1 MPRKISLVSTY
12 FFRSCIDRYG
22 ILGNDHSLLRYF
34 KARRETRHSLWIHDA
49 PGKAAFIVKMAC
61 GRHHPFLPKRI
72 FIFFSYFFPFF
83 LTQFSRFHLFF
94 SHPLSSSPRVSSF
107 HSISRT
113 RFYFYSSRIFLAL
126 LLFFYFLEKK
136 KEEEEEEEKR
146 FLYLSRIAFLK
157 NLFQRLLLQA

>member
-136 KEEEEEEEKR
+136 TR
-146 FLYLSRIAFLK
+146 RRIRRRKKIFI
-157 NLFQRLLLQA
+157 FI